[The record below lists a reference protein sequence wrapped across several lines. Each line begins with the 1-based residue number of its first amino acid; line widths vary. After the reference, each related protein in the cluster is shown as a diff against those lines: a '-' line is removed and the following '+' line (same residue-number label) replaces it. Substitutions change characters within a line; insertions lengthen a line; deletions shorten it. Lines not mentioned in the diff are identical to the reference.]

1 MRSVNLP
8 IRVLPAD
15 YREVRQLRLNQ
26 RGRLFWLNIL
36 SLVPMMIG
44 GVIVYGLLILYHAA
58 GAPLVI
64 HNLPDSTNQWVGL
77 VLVLPILPLH
87 ELMHGLMITR
97 FGHRARYG
105 VKLLVLFAT
114 ADGAYFRRNEFIQIA
129 LAPLVI
135 LSAVGLF
142 LMLFLPAGL
151 AQWIALAVILN
162 AAGAIGDIWMALAAL
177 RYDSSALVQDE
188 ADSMRIFTRIT
199 VLG

>member
-1 MRSVNLP
+1 MRSANPP
-8 IRVLPAD
+8 IHVLPAD

-36 SLVPMMIG
+36 SLVPM
-44 GVIVYGLLILYHAA
+44 VISGILVYGLLILYHAA

-64 HNLPDSTNQWVGL
+64 HSLPDALDQWTGL
-77 VLVLPILPLH
+77 VLVLMILPLH
-87 ELMHGLMITR
+87 ELMHGLLITR
-97 FGHRARYG
+97 FGHRVRYG

-135 LSAVGLF
+135 LSAAGLF
-142 LMLFLPAGL
+142 LMLFLPLGL
-151 AQWIALAVILN
+151 AQWAALAVILN
-162 AAGAIGDIWMALAAL
+162 AAGAIGDIWMTAAAL

-188 ADSMRIFTRIT
+188 ADSMRIFIRMT
-199 VLG
+199 VSV